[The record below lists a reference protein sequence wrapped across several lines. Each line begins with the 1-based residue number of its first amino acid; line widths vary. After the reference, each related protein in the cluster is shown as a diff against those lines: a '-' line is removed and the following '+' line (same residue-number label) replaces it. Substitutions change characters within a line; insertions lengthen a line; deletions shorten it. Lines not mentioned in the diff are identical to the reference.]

1 MSTGRSNPTR
11 PGSSRTR
18 WGAGAIRASNYPFSA
33 PSRSFQPLQ
42 SAVNMRRRCRR
53 QPCRFKRSHEIVGA
67 FHDRVQTPD
76 LATSART
83 SRVG

>member
-18 WGAGAIRASNYPFSA
+18 WGAGAIRLLTTLP
-33 PSRSFQPLQ
+33 PPRRRRLQPLHE
-42 SAVNMRRRCRR
+42 RREDEASTRR
-53 QPCRFKRSHEIVGA
+53 LARPKKRSHEIVGA

-76 LATSART
+76 LGNGART